1 MHTHMHTCTCIVK
14 MTNFILFL
22 CQLWE
27 LNKVWYFW
35 YSESQLLKILLKT
48 SMPANFSAWQK
59 LDKLWKWH
67 TWCLFSS
74 PGGRTSSR
82 CQTPAES
89 GSDRSSRSEKAPNC
103 LHEGKLRFGWCF
115 LQPWQFLTCWWDEAE
130 RLTAKSWLWPNKA
143 SERSFSWSLNRLHFL
158 SANISNNRLI
168 FVVAWSTSNL
178 DIFDAF
184 SLINK

>member
-1 MHTHMHTCTCIVK
+1 MP
-14 MTNFILFL
+14 NPILFL

-35 YSESQLLKILLKT
+35 YSESQLLKILLKI

-59 LDKLWKWH
+59 IDTLWKWH
-67 TWCLFSS
+67 IWFLFRS

-82 CQTPAES
+82 HQPPAEAQ
-89 GSDRSSRSEKAPNC
+89 SDRSSLSEKVPNC
-103 LHEGKLRFGWCF
+103 LHEWKLRFGCCF

-143 SERSFSWSLNRLHFL
+143 SEKSFTWSLKRLHNL
-158 SANISNNRLI
+158 SSNISNNRLI
-168 FVVAWSTSNL
+168 SVVAWSTSNL
-178 DIFDAF
+178 DVFDAF